1 LQTFGEDDEEA
12 ASSIGLSAEEGLSA
26 ETKSAG
32 MLARVGEA
40 EEGLEMPQDHEERR
54 SIYNLNLHHKG

>member
-1 LQTFGEDDEEA
+1 VGEDDEEV

-26 ETKSAG
+26 ETESTG

-40 EEGLEMPQDHEERR
+40 EEGLESAPKPFGEE
-54 SIYNLNLHHKG
+54 INLRPKTAS